1 MSTFSVLLLF
11 LKDTHIDRKKS
22 QELKTALIAQI
33 QLKPQRRKIIIRPKL
48 DKLDF
53 GVAITFLLRYTILYR
68 RTLML
73 KLGRQCVHANFQ
85 AKKWSITDRGFWAS
99 MLNVRQELW
108 RIYVTFRVQW
118 MLEQALI
125 YLAFSDL
132 EKALLWQSHCRRLHQ
147 GTWTIYR

>member
-1 MSTFSVLLLF
+1 
-11 LKDTHIDRKKS
+11 
-22 QELKTALIAQI
+22 
-33 QLKPQRRKIIIRPKL
+33 
-48 DKLDF
+48 
-53 GVAITFLLRYTILYR
+53 
-68 RTLML
+68 ML
-73 KLGRQCVHANFQ
+73 KLGRQCIHANFQ

-132 EKALLWQSHCRRLHQ
+132 EKALL
-147 GTWTIYR
+147 

>member
-33 QLKPQRRKIIIRPKL
+33 QLKTARRKIIIRPKL

-85 AKKWSITDRGFWAS
+85 AKKWSITDRGF
-99 MLNVRQELW
+99 
-108 RIYVTFRVQW
+108 
-118 MLEQALI
+118 
-125 YLAFSDL
+125 
-132 EKALLWQSHCRRLHQ
+132 
-147 GTWTIYR
+147 